1 MSMST
6 NIAPTP
12 NVATDDAYPQVLPK
26 HVYTVKGG
34 NGIILY
40 HVTVMWE
47 SGDTSLES
55 HDKQLLSPV
64 GSGLCVYL
72 HTGHL

>member
-40 HVTVMWE
+40 QCDCHVGVR
-47 SGDTSLES
+47 
-55 HDKQLLSPV
+55 
-64 GSGLCVYL
+64 
-72 HTGHL
+72 